1 MSPFTPLKGKKGAK
15 LKISEIPEP
24 TIMRLTVYARCL
36 NDLVKQ
42 KVPVVSSEKL
52 AAEAG
57 VNAAQVR
64 KDLSYLG
71 SFGRRGVGYETNHL
85 LNKISVCLGLTK
97 ERYIAIVGVGKLGS
111 ALLGYQGFLEKGF
124 KMVAAFDS
132 DKRRVG
138 SNVGGIE
145 VMDFDRVDEV
155 IKKKNIEIGIIAV
168 PAEAAQKVAD
178 RLVAAGIK
186 SILNF
191 APMVVKAPSSIHLR
205 RVDLSSELEIL
216 SHYLNTS
223 VC

>member
-1 MSPFTPLKGKKGAK
+1 MLLKGAK

-36 NDLVKQ
+36 TDLVKQ
-42 KVPVVSSEKL
+42 NVQVVSSEKL
-52 AAEAG
+52 ANEAG

-85 LNKISVCLGLTK
+85 LNKISICLGLTK
-97 ERYIAIVGVGKLGS
+97 ERSIVIVGVGKLGS

-124 KMVAAFDS
+124 KMVAAFDT
-132 DKRRVG
+132 DKRRIG
-138 SNVGGIE
+138 SSIGGIE
-145 VMDFDRVDEV
+145 VIDLERVDEI
-155 IKKKNIEIGIIAV
+155 IKKKNVEIGIIAV
-168 PAEAAQKVAD
+168 PAEAAQKVVD
-178 RLVAAGIK
+178 RLVVAGIK

-191 APMVVKAPSSIHLR
+191 APVVIKVPESILLR

-216 SHYLNTS
+216 SHYLNSTHKE
-223 VC
+223 

>member
-1 MSPFTPLKGKKGAK
+1 MSPFTTLKGMKGAK

-36 NDLVKQ
+36 NELVKQ

-52 AAEAG
+52 ATEAG

-97 ERYIAIVGVGKLGS
+97 ERYIAIIGVGKLGS

-138 SNVGGIE
+138 SQIGGIE
-145 VMDFDRVDEV
+145 IMDFDRVDQI
-155 IKKKNIEIGIIAV
+155 IKKKNIDIGIIAV

-178 RLVAAGIK
+178 RLVVAGIK

-191 APMVVKAPSSIHLR
+191 APTVVKVPESIHLR

-216 SHYLNTS
+216 SHYLNTA
-223 VC
+223 VK